1 MEIIDELEVSRRGLY
16 GGVRRLSRLRRGR
29 RRRHRDPDRAAARRG
44 RLHPGRRRDRRR
56 LRSADGGPGVA
67 EQGRG
72 GRPGHRRRPV
82 LHPRPSRTVTRWTS
96 RGTALGVLLG
106 GGIAGPARFGSAW
119 FSASGTGGGPEGSIS
134 SAGRRRP
141 ADSVRR
147 CRPSCL
153 PGVLLTLV
161 LADEGGG
168 SSRSWCSAAD
178 SPWRCS
184 ASSAPRPAPP
194 PSGPGSGRSIS
205 VDQFVLAGTGWPWL
219 YLVAGLL
226 VVGGAVLVW
235 LGCPRWPRRGTRYE
249 RTTDVDATVVAD
261 DPASAWRA
269 LDAGVDPTLTG
280 PSETPPEAVSESVP
294 DTPSDAGP
302 LGAVDRA
309 PDQTTTP
316 GFDPDV
322 RSGVV
327 RDTMGPGQDQSSR
340 RQDGDQ

>member
-1 MEIIDELEVSRRGLY
+1 M
-16 GGVRRLSRLRRGR
+16 
-29 RRRHRDPDRAAARRG
+29 
-44 RLHPGRRRDRRR
+44 
-56 LRSADGGPGVA
+56 
-67 EQGRG
+67 
-72 GRPGHRRRPV
+72 
-82 LHPRPSRTVTRWTS
+82 TRWTS
-96 RGTALGVLLG
+96 RGTALGVLLVG
-106 GGIAGPARFGSAW
+106 GLLGLLGSAQSW
-119 FSASGTGGGPEGSIS
+119 FSASGTGAGPEGSIS
-134 SAGRRRP
+134 FSGAEATGGLSQALP
-141 ADSVRR
+141 AVV
-147 CRPSCL
+147 L
-153 PGVLLTLV
+153 AGVLLTLV
-161 LADEGGG
+161 LARRGRRIVAVLVLCCGLAMAVLG
-168 SSRSWCSAAD
+168 ALRTPPSAAAVRTRFRQID
-178 SPWRCS
+178 LS
-184 ASSAPRPAPP
+184 
-194 PSGPGSGRSIS
+194 
-205 VDQFVLAGTGWPWL
+205 DQFVLAGTGWPWL

-235 LGCPRWPRRGTRYE
+235 LGSPRWPRRSTRYE

-294 DTPSDAGP
+294 DTPSDARP